1 MKFRN
6 RFNRRQA
13 LVPGLILL
21 AVANTGSYLLRRSGN
36 YSESVVD
43 GVSGLL
49 MGIAIAVMLLGIYAS
64 GRGWKGCGP
73 GMNQNSV

>member
-13 LVPGLILL
+13 IAPGLILL

-49 MGIAIAVMLLGIYAS
+49 MGIAIAVTLLGIYAS
-64 GRGWKGCGP
+64 GRGWKGCGA
-73 GMNQNSV
+73 GMNQDSL

>member
-6 RFNRRQA
+6 RYNRA
-13 LVPGLILL
+13 SAIAPGLILL

-49 MGIAIAVMLLGIYAS
+49 MGVAIAVTLLGIYVT
-64 GRGWKGCGP
+64 GRGLKGCGQ
-73 GMNQNSV
+73 GMNQDSL